1 MASRTACALIF
12 TEKQAKRLCKKEQL
26 TAAVSPGIRGGIV
39 CVPQHTREETC
50 LILQPGRPRRH
61 CPVLN
66 AITSWRSRVPA
77 TRPSCAVLFVASV
90 SRWNSSSVRQMK
102 PWNAS
107 SKACTSTVSKRE
119 PASES
124 SSPACAGDVRRRAC
138 RHLAVRRCGDA
149 PGRITAA
156 RQESPLLFLVTKTA
170 RMERTMRAV
179 FVSAEEGRLN
189 RGWAG
194 PGWHGQTRPPAS

>member
-1 MASRTACALIF
+1 MPACDRRKYAG
-12 TEKQAKRLCKKEQL
+12 KRLCKKEQL

-77 TRPSCAVLFVASV
+77 TRPSCAVLFVASA

-107 SKACTSTVSKRE
+107 SKACISTVSRRD

-124 SSPACAGDVRRRAC
+124 SSSARAGAVRSHAC
-138 RHLAVRRCGDA
+138 RHPAVRRYRHAAGRMICG
-149 PGRITAA
+149 
-156 RQESPLLFLVTKTA
+156 
-170 RMERTMRAV
+170 
-179 FVSAEEGRLN
+179 
-189 RGWAG
+189 
-194 PGWHGQTRPPAS
+194 